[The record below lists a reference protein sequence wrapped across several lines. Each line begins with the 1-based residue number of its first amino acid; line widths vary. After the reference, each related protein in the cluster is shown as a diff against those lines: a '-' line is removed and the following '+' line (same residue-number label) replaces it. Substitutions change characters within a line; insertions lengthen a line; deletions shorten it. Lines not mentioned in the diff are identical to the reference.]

1 MSVILKRLIEK
12 VAHMDIT
19 LLAGENGL
27 SNDVT
32 WIHMVET
39 SLATSFLDGGEIAFV
54 TGVAVNTPDELLGLV
69 RSICRKNAA
78 GIILNTGPYL
88 DHVPQCVIE
97 YCDRHDLPLF
107 EVPWRIHLAEIM
119 RIFSYAITKA
129 DSRDTETAAA
139 FRNAIFFPEQK
150 DLYMIPLTHLSFQP
164 EWKYTVCAVSPSDH
178 ERYAESTLEQKA
190 STVFGNLSHKYSD
203 FSVFLSDTQIL
214 AVLGNYSNEKLHD
227 FVRDMN
233 YYLRL
238 TFPQPTAFLWG
249 IGKTTKSIRC
259 LYKSYRQATSVQKL
273 QSKGNLRPDQIFYS
287 EMGLYKLLMNIDD
300 EDIISDYLQNTVQP
314 IINYDHDNNT
324 DLMGVLRAY
333 LEHDGSVKETAEK
346 LFVHRNTINY
356 YLGKI
361 KELTGMDLSSLNV
374 KTQLTTALML
384 MNIE

>member
-1 MSVILKRLIEK
+1 MSIELKRLIEK

-19 LLAGENGL
+19 LLAGERGL

-32 WIHMVET
+32 WIHMVES

-54 TGVAVNTPDELLGLV
+54 TGVAIGTSDELLDLV
-69 RSICRKNAA
+69 RSICEKNAA

-88 DHVPQCVIE
+88 DHVPQNVIE
-97 YCDRHDLPLF
+97 YCNQHDLPLF
-107 EVPWRIHLAEIM
+107 EVPWKIHLAEIM
-119 RIFSYAITKA
+119 RIFSYTITKQ
-129 DSRDTETAAA
+129 DLRDTEISAV
-139 FRNAIFFPEQK
+139 FRNAIFFPEQR
-150 DLYMIPLTHLSFQP
+150 DLYMIPLAHLPFQP
-164 EWKYTVCAVSPSDH
+164 EWKYTVCAVSPANR
-178 ERYAESTLEQKA
+178 EKYAESTLEQKA

-203 FSVFLSDTQIL
+203 FSVFQSETQIL
-214 AVLGNYSNEKLHD
+214 AVLGNYSTKQVHSFVEDMGHYLKLA
-227 FVRDMN
+227 
-233 YYLRL
+233 
-238 TFPQPTAFLWG
+238 FPQSDSFLWG
-249 IGKTTKSIRC
+249 VGKTTKSIRC
-259 LYKSYRQATSVQKL
+259 LYKSYRQAIAVQKL
-273 QSKGNLRPDQIFYS
+273 QSKGKLRPEQIFYS

-314 IINYDHDNNT
+314 IINYDRDNNT

-333 LEHDGSVKETAEK
+333 LENDGSVKETAQK

-361 KELTGMDLSSLNV
+361 KDLTGMDLSSLNV

>member
-1 MSVILKRLIEK
+1 MSIELKRLIEK

-19 LLAGENGL
+19 LLAGEKGL

-32 WIHMVET
+32 WIHMVES

-54 TGVAVNTPDELLGLV
+54 TGVAIGTSDELLDLV
-69 RSICRKNAA
+69 RSICEKNAA

-88 DHVPQCVIE
+88 DHVPKSVIE
-97 YCDRHDLPLF
+97 YCNLNDLPLF
-107 EVPWRIHLAEIM
+107 EVPWKIHLAEIM
-119 RIFSYAITKA
+119 RIFSYTITKA
-129 DSRDTETAAA
+129 DLKDTEISSV
-139 FRNAIFFPEQK
+139 FRNAIFFPQQK
-150 DLYMIPLTHLSFQP
+150 DLYMIPLAHLPFQP
-164 EWKYTVCAVSPSDH
+164 EWKYTVCAVSPSDG
-178 ERYAESTLEQKA
+178 EKYAESTLEQKT

-203 FSVFLSDTQIL
+203 FSVFLSDARIL
-214 AVLGNYSNEKLHD
+214 AILGNYSTRQVHA
-227 FVRDMN
+227 FVKDMGH
-233 YYLRL
+233 YLRL
-238 TFPQPTAFLWG
+238 AFPQSDSFLWG

-259 LYKSYRQATSVQKL
+259 LYKSYRQAIAVQKL
-273 QSKGNLRPDQIFYS
+273 QSKGKLRPDQIFYS

-314 IINYDHDNNT
+314 IINYDRDNST

-333 LEHDGSVKETAEK
+333 LENDGSVKETAEK

-361 KELTGMDLSSLNV
+361 KDLTGMDLSSLNV